1 MEPRQ
6 RRRKLAEAARSAGL
20 GELVRIHRGHGGGA
34 VVTGL
39 GVVVAIGSVPAGIA
53 TLIMLSEAVTTWQ
66 WPLLLWSALAG
77 LTYLVGHV
85 GPVSGGRRWVGVA
98 HGGLVTWQR
107 GSVRT
112 ATWAEARDVPA
123 HGVCCAG
130 DLRAAIERRA
140 AVGTWTRRRITGLT
154 VTVLATAAA
163 TWFAAVPIAAH
174 VLLGERP
181 LKVAQLAR
189 MCEGGRSFGRT
200 AAYEGAAP
208 HPAVVFDTAGFSH
221 YEPVPDT
228 EVATVQ
234 LVGCAVLIGE
244 GPAIKG
250 CDYQGDYHRA
260 TYQGR
265 YLVEVYEAQTA
276 RHVGSFRIDGPG
288 PDHVPAE
295 CPPSILVPKSGGIQS
310 DRAHTEPD
318 AATYRTHLAPVVDG
332 PPR

>member
-1 MEPRQ
+1 MGPRQ
-6 RRRKLAEAARSAGL
+6 RRRELAEAAQSAGL
-20 GELVRIHRGHGGGA
+20 GALVRIHRGHGAGA
-34 VVTGL
+34 VVAGL
-39 GVVVAIGSVPAGIA
+39 GLVVAIGSVPTAIA
-53 TLIMLSEAVTTWQ
+53 VLIMRSEAVTTWQ

-77 LTYLVGHV
+77 LAFLAGHV

-112 ATWAEARDVPA
+112 AKWAEAGGLPA
-123 HGVCCAG
+123 DGVCCAG

-140 AVGTWTRRRITGLT
+140 AVGTWTRRRLTGLT

-163 TWFAAVPIAAH
+163 TWFTAVPIAAH

-208 HPAVVFDTAGFSH
+208 HPAVVFTTAGFGG
-221 YEPVPDT
+221 YEPVSDD

-244 GPAIKG
+244 GPAIKS
-250 CDYQGDYHRA
+250 CDYEGGYHRE

-288 PDHVPAE
+288 PDQLEAK
-295 CPPSILVPKSGGIQS
+295 CAPSILVPESGDVQS
-310 DRAHTEPD
+310 DRAHTDPD
-318 AATYRTHLAPVVDG
+318 EGTYRTHLAPFVDG